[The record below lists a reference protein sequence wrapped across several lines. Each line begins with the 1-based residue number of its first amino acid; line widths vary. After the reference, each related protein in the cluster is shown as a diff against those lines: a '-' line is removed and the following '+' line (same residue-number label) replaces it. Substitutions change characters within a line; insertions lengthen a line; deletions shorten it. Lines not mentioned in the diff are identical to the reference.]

1 MKNKLILSLMIVLA
15 LAVSCKNNT
24 TDSTATGTTITMETL
39 EEELNNIDD
48 NVPISENGS
57 LTPSDFV
64 AIIIYND
71 PAYMPDPDIGGDVN
85 DYLTA
90 NSVKKGLDNGFAGIP
105 NSKINYEVTVPTITA
120 DGKQDAAI
128 TIKLTPKNSDDKF
141 AESGWNGYCTVDS
154 DKQITIKVTFKATWK
169 K

>member
-1 MKNKLILSLMIVLA
+1 MKNKLILYLILVLA

-24 TDSTATGTTITMETL
+24 TDSTATGTTITMDML

-57 LTPSDFV
+57 LTPSNFA

-71 PAYMPDPDIGGDVN
+71 PAYLPDIGGDAD

-105 NSKINYEVTVPTITA
+105 NSKINYEVNVPTITA
-120 DGKQDAAI
+120 DGKQDATI
-128 TIKLTPKNSDDKF
+128 TIKLTPKNSNDKF

-154 DKQITIKVTFKATWK
+154 DKQITIKVTFEATWK